1 MIAPMIPL
9 VLAAVF
15 AACAPGTASAQVDAP
30 VAPAAPG
37 GSAPPPAAKA
47 PSKPTLA
54 ARLAQF
60 RAAQRAGAKQAK
72 DAPRGP
78 DLAAP
83 DAASRASAAEAAIDG
98 LDLPATDAAELFDAL
113 ELAQASPK
121 VRDRF
126 IDALS
131 VRAKRDDAEGFAAA
145 VTRAGLVAARDG
157 AAVDP
162 KPLLAHAAAADGLA
176 TRPGVVLLDAMSAMD
191 AGSLAPSASLVR
203 TLAARFD
210 DTPPANLVSN
220 ADTFVAVARL
230 ALPAKEA
237 DEVHARV
244 LASIKSRLSAA
255 DARVKELRESKAE
268 KGSAEAKANA
278 RESARTSL
286 AQLSLRRMVTRLES
300 PAGRGTLTG
309 APAPLLHC
317 DWVRR
322 ADGSAPWKEIAD
334 LTGKVVVLDFWA
346 TWCGPCVAGFPRMAE
361 LRKRYPADKVEI
373 VGVTSLQG
381 RVSHRKRDA
390 VKCAGDAEREHAE
403 LLVFMNDMAMTW
415 TVAVTAEDVFNRD
428 YGITGI
434 PALVVLDQQGR
445 VARAGLMAS
454 DEETLRGTI
463 DRLLANPPKPPVPAP
478 AAPAAPAAPR

>member
-1 MIAPMIPL
+1 MLSAIIAAKLPS
-9 VLAAVF
+9 
-15 AACAPGTASAQVDAP
+15 AACMQDDVP
-30 VAPAAPG
+30 
-37 GSAPPPAAKA
+37 APPPAPAETA
-47 PSKPTLA
+47 PAKPTLA
-54 ARLAQF
+54 KRLAQF
-60 RAAQRAGAKQAK
+60 RSSQRAIEKKSKDGAQNAEQAPS
-72 DAPRGP
+72 DAAPR
-78 DLAAP
+78 AA
-83 DAASRASAAEAAIDG
+83 AAESAIDG
-98 LDLPATDAAELFDAL
+98 LDLPSANATELFEAI

-126 IDALS
+126 IELLA
-131 VRAKRDDAEGFAAA
+131 VRAGHDDADGFAAA

-157 AAVDP
+157 VALDP
-162 KPLLAHAAAADGLA
+162 EPLLAHPAVVAGLA
-176 TRPGVVLLDAMSAMD
+176 TKPGVVLLDAMSTMD
-191 AGSLAPSASLVR
+191 AASLAPHAALVR
-203 TLAARFD
+203 ALAATFD
-210 DTPPANLVSN
+210 ETPPATLISN

-230 ALPAKEA
+230 ALTAKEA

-244 LASIKSRLSAA
+244 LASIKSRLAAA
-255 DARVKELRESKAE
+255 DARAKELRESKAE
-268 KGSAEAKANA
+268 KGSAEAKENA
-278 RESARTSL
+278 RDAARIGLS
-286 AQLSLRRMVTRLES
+286 QLSLRRMVTRLES

-322 ADGSAPWKEIAD
+322 ADGSAPWKEIAE

-373 VGVTSLQG
+373 VGITSLQG
-381 RVSHRKRDA
+381 RVAHRKREA

-415 TVAVTAEDVFNRD
+415 TVAVTAEDVFNHD

-454 DEETLRGTI
+454 DEDTLRGTI
-463 DRLLANPPKPPVPAP
+463 ERLLANPPKRAVFTP
-478 AAPAAPAAPR
+478 AAPAAPPASR